1 MVGADG
7 SNPSEVKQWQQQQQA
22 EAELAAA
29 EEAVASGAKVLCC
42 PADGQ

>member
-7 SNPSEVKQWQQQQQA
+7 SDPREVKQWQQQQAA

-29 EEAVASGAKVLCC
+29 EDAVKAGAKVLL
-42 PADGQ
+42 